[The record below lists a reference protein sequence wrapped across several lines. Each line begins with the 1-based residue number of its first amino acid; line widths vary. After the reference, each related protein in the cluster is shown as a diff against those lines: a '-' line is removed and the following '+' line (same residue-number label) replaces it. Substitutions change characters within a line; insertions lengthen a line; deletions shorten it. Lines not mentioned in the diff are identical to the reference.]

1 MTDLTHVDVLW
12 FQKRIENWIRF
23 GRIAEEKVVDRNRRS
38 VSFAPGSIFALVRW
52 ASNDYGTV
60 ASRIDILRAVRPGE
74 RYSTVP
80 YVRPGGEIL
89 LRLSGWPKVEKV
101 LQAIDAVEALGIDPA
116 DAAPEHWHH
125 IHNRLSVGE
134 QPASGLAAQTESFAM
149 TSRSATLVVMI
160 IGVAVVTHIMGAKP
174 MPRFV
179 WNASESVPL
188 GLYSVEPVGKLA
200 VTNLVV
206 AMPPDPLATFLAER
220 GYLPLGVPLIKRILA
235 LPGQSVCRNELAII
249 VDGIETGTALAHDR
263 RGRALPLW
271 QGCRVIAQ
279 GEVFLMNWDEPASLD
294 GRYFGPIPLHAIVG
308 RAKPVWTFEDE

>member
-1 MTDLTHVDVLW
+1 
-12 FQKRIENWIRF
+12 
-23 GRIAEEKVVDRNRRS
+23 
-38 VSFAPGSIFALVRW
+38 
-52 ASNDYGTV
+52 
-60 ASRIDILRAVRPGE
+60 
-74 RYSTVP
+74 
-80 YVRPGGEIL
+80 
-89 LRLSGWPKVEKV
+89 
-101 LQAIDAVEALGIDPA
+101 
-116 DAAPEHWHH
+116 
-125 IHNRLSVGE
+125 
-134 QPASGLAAQTESFAM
+134 M

-160 IGVAVVTHIMGAKP
+160 IGVAVVTHTMGAKP

-235 LPGQSVCRNELAII
+235 LPGQSVCRNELA
-249 VDGIETGTALAHDR
+249 HDR
-263 RGRALPLW
+263 RGRVLPLW